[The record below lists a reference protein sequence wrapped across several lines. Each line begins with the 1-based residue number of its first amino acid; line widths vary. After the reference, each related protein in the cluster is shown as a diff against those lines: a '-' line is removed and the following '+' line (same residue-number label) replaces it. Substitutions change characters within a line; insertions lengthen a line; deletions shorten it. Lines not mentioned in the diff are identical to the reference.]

1 MSGYKCN
8 FSTLVLAFLLVVNF
22 SDSNAQVR
30 KYSNE
35 FLSIGVGAKALGMS
49 RTQTALADDLTSG
62 YWNPAGL
69 LEIESN
75 FQVGFMHAEYFAG
88 IAKYDYGAFAKPI
101 DDKSAFALSVV
112 RFGVD
117 DIPNTIDLID
127 ATGNIN
133 YNRISTFSAVDL
145 AFLASYARKLKIA
158 GLSLGANL
166 KVVRRKVGGFA
177 SAWGFGVDVGAK
189 YKVSNWKFGAMLRDA
204 TTTVNTWSYTLS
216 DRVIEV
222 FTLTG
227 NEIPQNGL
235 ELTAP
240 KLTLGAARYFPIK
253 TKFGIAVATDFETT
267 FDGQRNVLIS
277 SKSFNIDP
285 FFGVEANYANLIF
298 LRGGFGNIQKVKAEI
313 GNQSVTTFQ
322 PNFGV
327 GLRLKSMT
335 IDYALTDIG
344 DQSAALYS
352 NVFSI
357 KLDLEKSSE

>member
-177 SAWGFGVDVGAK
+177 SAWGFGVDVESGSGSE
-189 YKVSNWKFGAMLRDA
+189 VVGI
-204 TTTVNTWSYTLS
+204 VLS
-216 DRVIEV
+216 
-222 FTLTG
+222 
-227 NEIPQNGL
+227 
-235 ELTAP
+235 
-240 KLTLGAARYFPIK
+240 
-253 TKFGIAVATDFETT
+253 
-267 FDGQRNVLIS
+267 FDI
-277 SKSFNIDP
+277 
-285 FFGVEANYANLIF
+285 
-298 LRGGFGNIQKVKAEI
+298 
-313 GNQSVTTFQ
+313 
-322 PNFGV
+322 
-327 GLRLKSMT
+327 
-335 IDYALTDIG
+335 
-344 DQSAALYS
+344 
-352 NVFSI
+352 
-357 KLDLEKSSE
+357 KSSSAGVWEDHGHVVLGCMLIDGGLGSCILI